1 MAVEKA
7 VKDAKKKLM
16 RIRSSAAPCR
26 TRQGR
31 YGSTRVSWPRRR
43 RAPA

>member
-16 RIRSSAAPCR
+16 RIRSSRGPFR
-26 TRQGR
+26 TR
-31 YGSTRVSWPRRR
+31 
-43 RAPA
+43 